1 MRKTE
6 KLRWMR
12 ETDLIDQLAHMP
24 GDSPLRKLKVEVTE
38 DDCRNGNPGHP
49 MSCAISVALR
59 RAFPEATYACTRHDN
74 LTVTIARRYLH
85 FHISRKASGFIDR
98 FDQGAA
104 KPTMLELRLV
114 DVKRVK
120 TQSEERKAAINI
132 ARKKRAEEGRPDKT
146 YYSDPLRMRTTKS
159 AKEKAK
165 AQLKAAIER
174 AKRDAA

>member
-1 MRKTE
+1 MRKAE

-12 ETDLIDQLAHMP
+12 ETDLIDQLAAKP
-24 GDSPLRKLKVEVTE
+24 GNSPIRKLIVEVTE
-38 DDCRNGNPGHP
+38 DDCRKGNPGHP

-85 FHISRKASGFIDR
+85 FHMSRKASGFIDR

-104 KPTMLELRLV
+104 EPTVLELHLV
-114 DVKRVK
+114 DVKKVK
-120 TQSEERKAAINI
+120 QQSEERKVQINV
-132 ARKKRAEEGRPDKT
+132 ARDRRAQEGRPDKT

-165 AQLKAAIER
+165 AELRLAIDR
-174 AKRDAA
+174 AKRAA